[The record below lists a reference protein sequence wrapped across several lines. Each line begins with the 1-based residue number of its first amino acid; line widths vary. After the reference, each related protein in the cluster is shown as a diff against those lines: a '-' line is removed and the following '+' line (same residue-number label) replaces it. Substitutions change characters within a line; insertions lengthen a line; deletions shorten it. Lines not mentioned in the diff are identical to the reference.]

1 MKVPAN
7 EKEWKNLF
15 IVFATSRGKVRK
27 NTLEDFSN
35 VQSTGK
41 IAMKLDTD
49 DKIIGVEI
57 CRNDQDIMLSTKNG
71 QCIRFMAKKLR
82 LFKGRSSKG
91 IRGIDLAS
99 GDEVIDLNLG

>member
-15 IVFATSRGKVRK
+15 IVFATLKGKVRK
-27 NTLEDFSN
+27 NTLEDFST

-57 CRNDQDIMLSTKNG
+57 CR
-71 QCIRFMAKKLR
+71 
-82 LFKGRSSKG
+82 
-91 IRGIDLAS
+91 
-99 GDEVIDLNLG
+99 E